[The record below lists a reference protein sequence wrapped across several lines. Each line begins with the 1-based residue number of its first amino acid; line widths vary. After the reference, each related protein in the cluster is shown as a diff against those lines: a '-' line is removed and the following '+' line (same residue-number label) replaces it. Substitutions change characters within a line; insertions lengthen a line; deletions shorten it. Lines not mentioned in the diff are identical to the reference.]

1 MISNVYLIHFGGLLS
16 SKISRENFIR
26 SIADLLRKA
35 EIELPDDVESALRK
49 AETAEES
56 QVAKSQLQAILKN
69 LEIAKKHGVPMCQD
83 TGIMIFFA
91 ELGTEF
97 QPGFD
102 LEASLREAVI
112 LATAEVPLRPNAVDP
127 LTRKNSGDNTGVGI
141 PDIHWKLVPGNQLKI
156 TAAPKG
162 AGSENMSALRMFNPT
177 ETGNIRNFVL
187 ETIVNAGGMP
197 CPPLTIGVG
206 IGGSSDAAARLAKE
220 ALLEP
225 LDAPMNGLERE
236 ILENVNSLGIGCM
249 GLGGSTTALAV
260 HVKTAYCHTAS
271 LPVAVNIQCW
281 ANRHASIVLGG
292 MNNGVSP
299 ANPAEERRYRETQCR
314 RRSLYLRRFT
324 DSAGRS
330 PCQNSRNE
338 RKRRKTSFL
347 PGRSGNL
354 SLRPSYAADR
364 KRLESNISR
373 PYNQRQDVENDAFSS
388 ESS

>member
-1 MISNVYLIHFGGLLS
+1 MSP
-16 SKISRENFIR
+16 KINREKFIR

-49 AETAEES
+49 AEIEEES
-56 QVAKSQLQAILKN
+56 QVAKSQLHAILKN
-69 LEIAKKHGVPMCQD
+69 IELAKKYGVPMCQD

-91 ELGTEF
+91 ELGIEF

-102 LEASLREAVI
+102 LEAAIREAVV
-112 LATAEVPLRPNAVDP
+112 LATAEIPLRPNAVDP
-127 LTRKNSGDNTGVGI
+127 LTRKNSGNNTGVGI
-141 PDIHWKLVPGNQLKI
+141 PDIHWKLVSGNQLKI

-162 AGSENMSALRMFNPT
+162 AGSENMSSLRMFNPT
-177 ETGNIRNFVL
+177 EIGNIKEFVF

-225 LDAPMNGLERE
+225 LDAPMDKLERE
-236 ILENVNSLGIGCM
+236 IFEGINALGIGCM

-281 ANRHASIVLGG
+281 ANRHASVVFGG
-292 MNNGVSP
+292 
-299 ANPAEERRYRETQCR
+299 EE
-314 RRSLYLRRFT
+314 
-324 DSAGRS
+324 
-330 PCQNSRNE
+330 
-338 RKRRKTSFL
+338 
-347 PGRSGNL
+347 
-354 SLRPSYAADR
+354 
-364 KRLESNISR
+364 
-373 PYNQRQDVENDAFSS
+373 
-388 ESS
+388 

>member
-1 MISNVYLIHFGGLLS
+1 MDSFSGIYFLMCDFYYLIHFGGLLS

-102 LEASLREAVI
+102 LEAAFREAVI

-162 AGSENMSALRMFNPT
+162 AGSENMSVLRMFDPT

-225 LDAPMNGLERE
+225 LDAPMDGLERE
-236 ILENVNSLGIGCM
+236 ILETVNSLGIGCM

-281 ANRHASIVLGG
+281 ANRHASIVFGG
-292 MNNGVSP
+292 G
-299 ANPAEERRYRETQCR
+299 E
-314 RRSLYLRRFT
+314 
-324 DSAGRS
+324 
-330 PCQNSRNE
+330 
-338 RKRRKTSFL
+338 
-347 PGRSGNL
+347 
-354 SLRPSYAADR
+354 
-364 KRLESNISR
+364 
-373 PYNQRQDVENDAFSS
+373 
-388 ESS
+388 

>member
-1 MISNVYLIHFGGLLS
+1 MDSFSGIYFLICDFYYLIHFGGLLS

-102 LEASLREAVI
+102 LEAALREAVI

-162 AGSENMSALRMFNPT
+162 AGSENMSVLRMFNPT

-225 LDAPMNGLERE
+225 LDAPMDELERE
-236 ILENVNSLGIGCM
+236 ILETVNYLGIGCM

-281 ANRHASIVLGG
+281 ANRHASVVFGG
-292 MNNGVSP
+292 
-299 ANPAEERRYRETQCR
+299 
-314 RRSLYLRRFT
+314 
-324 DSAGRS
+324 
-330 PCQNSRNE
+330 NE
-338 RKRRKTSFL
+338 
-347 PGRSGNL
+347 
-354 SLRPSYAADR
+354 
-364 KRLESNISR
+364 
-373 PYNQRQDVENDAFSS
+373 
-388 ESS
+388 

>member
-1 MISNVYLIHFGGLLS
+1 LDSFSGIYFLICDFYYLIYFGGLLS

-56 QVAKSQLQAILKN
+56 QVAKSQLEAILKN

-102 LEASLREAVI
+102 LEAALREAVI

-225 LDAPMNGLERE
+225 LDAPMDGLERE
-236 ILENVNSLGIGCM
+236 ILETVNSLGIGCM

-281 ANRHASIVLGG
+281 ANRHASVVFGG
-292 MNNGVSP
+292 D
-299 ANPAEERRYRETQCR
+299 E
-314 RRSLYLRRFT
+314 
-324 DSAGRS
+324 
-330 PCQNSRNE
+330 
-338 RKRRKTSFL
+338 
-347 PGRSGNL
+347 
-354 SLRPSYAADR
+354 
-364 KRLESNISR
+364 
-373 PYNQRQDVENDAFSS
+373 
-388 ESS
+388 

>member
-1 MISNVYLIHFGGLLS
+1 LDSFSGIYFLICDFYYLIHFGGLLS

-56 QVAKSQLQAILKN
+56 QVAKSQLEAILKN

-102 LEASLREAVI
+102 LEAALREAVI

-197 CPPLTIGVG
+197 CPPLTIGVE

-225 LDAPMNGLERE
+225 LDAPMNGLEIE
-236 ILENVNSLGIGCM
+236 ILETVNSLGIGCM

-271 LPVAVNIQCW
+271 LSVAVNIQCW
-281 ANRHASIVLGG
+281 ANRHASIVFGG
-292 MNNGVSP
+292 D
-299 ANPAEERRYRETQCR
+299 E
-314 RRSLYLRRFT
+314 
-324 DSAGRS
+324 
-330 PCQNSRNE
+330 
-338 RKRRKTSFL
+338 
-347 PGRSGNL
+347 
-354 SLRPSYAADR
+354 
-364 KRLESNISR
+364 
-373 PYNQRQDVENDAFSS
+373 
-388 ESS
+388 

>member
-1 MISNVYLIHFGGLLS
+1 MS
-16 SKISRENFIR
+16 SKISRETFIR

-35 EIELPDDVESALRK
+35 EIELPTDVESALRK

-69 LEIAKKHGVPMCQD
+69 IELARIYGVPMCQD

-102 LEASLREAVI
+102 LEAAIREAVV

-127 LTRKNSGDNTGVGI
+127 LTRKSSGNNIGIGI
-141 PDIHWKLVPGNQLKI
+141 PDVHWKLVPGKKLKI

-162 AGSENMSALRMFNPT
+162 AGSENMSSLHMFNPT
-177 ETGNIRNFVL
+177 EVGSIRNFVL
-187 ETIVNAGGMP
+187 ETVVNAGGMP

-206 IGGSSDAAARLAKE
+206 IGGSSDAASRLAKE

-225 LDAPMNGLERE
+225 LDTPMSGLERE
-236 ILENVNSLGIGCM
+236 ILEAVNALGIGCM

-281 ANRHASIVLGG
+281 ANRHASVVFGG
-292 MNNGVSP
+292 D
-299 ANPAEERRYRETQCR
+299 E
-314 RRSLYLRRFT
+314 
-324 DSAGRS
+324 
-330 PCQNSRNE
+330 
-338 RKRRKTSFL
+338 
-347 PGRSGNL
+347 
-354 SLRPSYAADR
+354 
-364 KRLESNISR
+364 
-373 PYNQRQDVENDAFSS
+373 
-388 ESS
+388 